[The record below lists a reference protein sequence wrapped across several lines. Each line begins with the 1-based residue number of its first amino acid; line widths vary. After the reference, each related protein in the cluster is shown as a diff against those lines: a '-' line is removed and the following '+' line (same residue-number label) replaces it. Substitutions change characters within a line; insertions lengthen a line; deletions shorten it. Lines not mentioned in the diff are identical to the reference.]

1 VPGKAAYLH
10 LEDDPELE
18 FEFYLAQKL
27 GMTVARLRA
36 EMSSIEF
43 LYWSRYY
50 ARKWQA
56 EELERLKAG
65 G

>member
-1 VPGKAAYLH
+1 VPGKAAYLR
-10 LEDDPELE
+10 LENEPDLE

-27 GMTVARLRA
+27 ARTVAELRA
-36 EMSSIEF
+36 GMGNDEF
-43 LYWSRYY
+43 MLWTRFY
-50 ARKWQA
+50 ARKAQA

>member
-1 VPGKAAYLH
+1 
-10 LEDDPELE
+10 LE

-27 GMTVARLRA
+27 GRTVAELRQ
-36 EMSSIEF
+36 MGSDEF
-43 LYWSRYY
+43 LLWTRYY
-50 ARKWQA
+50 ARIAQA